1 MKHIFTLICSFLL
14 SALSFAQSPE
24 GFNYQ
29 AVIRDS
35 GGNVITSQNVGVKF
49 SIRQSSASGA
59 IVYSETQSPITNEFG
74 LINLQIGNGTPT
86 SGQIENIDWGTGPY
100 FLETSI
106 DVSGGTNY
114 VSMGSNQL
122 MSVPYAL
129 YAKNSN
135 GDYWKPTVSD
145 KGISYNQGNVAI
157 GLNNIADY
165 DKLYIYANEA
175 NANASN
181 LVMTN
186 RASTTQTR
194 LTWINDE
201 NNALVMGINGSNSV
215 FGGNEAF
222 LFYFN
227 NFDFKIGVGGFER
240 MRFKADGKIGIG
252 TTDPK
257 SQLQVTGG
265 DIYIENVNSGVIMKS
280 PDGNCW
286 RMTVDNSGNPVFTS
300 IACP

>member
-1 MKHIFTLICSFLL
+1 MKNIFTLICSF
-14 SALSFAQSPE
+14 SFIAMSFAQSPE

-49 SIRQSSASGA
+49 SIHQSSASGPIA
-59 IVYSETQSPITNEFG
+59 YSETQSPTTNEFG
-74 LINLQIGNGTPT
+74 LINLQIGNGTPL
-86 SGQIENIDWGTGPY
+86 SGQIETIDWGSGPY

-114 VSMGSNQL
+114 VVMGSNQL

-129 YAKNSN
+129 YAKNSS
-135 GDYWKPTVSD
+135 GDYWESSTTNN
-145 KGISYNQGNVAI
+145 GISYANNVVI
-157 GLNNIADY
+157 GQKSVNDY
-165 DKLYIYANEA
+165 DKLYVVSNESD
-175 NANASN
+175 ANASS
-181 LVMTN
+181 LVLTN
-186 RASTTQTR
+186 RSATTQTR

-215 FGGNEAF
+215 FGENEAF

-227 NFDFKIGVGGFER
+227 NFDFKIGVGGVER

>member
-1 MKHIFTLICSFLL
+1 MKNTFTLIFSFFFI
-14 SALSFAQSPE
+14 AISFAQSPE
-24 GFNYQ
+24 RFNYQ

-35 GGNVITSQNVGVKF
+35 GGNIIASQNIG
-49 SIRQSSASGA
+49 IRFTIHQSSSTGTV
-59 IVYSETQSPITNEFG
+59 VYSETQAPTTNEFG
-74 LINLQIGNGTPT
+74 LINLQIGSGTVVT
-86 SGQIENIDWGTGPY
+86 GTIQNINWGSGPF
-100 FLETSI
+100 FLETFI

-129 YAKNSN
+129 YAENSG
-135 GDYWKPTVSD
+135 GDYWEPSTAD
-145 KGISYNQGNVAI
+145 NGISYANNVVI
-157 GLNNIADY
+157 GQKTVNDY
-165 DKLYIYANEA
+165 DKLYVVSNET
-175 NANASN
+175 NENASN
-181 LVMTN
+181 LVLTN
-186 RASTTQTR
+186 QAQNTQTR
-194 LTWINDE
+194 LTWVNDS
-201 NNALVMGINGSNSV
+201 NNALVMGINSSNSV

-252 TTDPK
+252 TIDPK

-265 DIYIENVNSGVIMKS
+265 DIYIENVNSGIIMKS

-286 RMTVDNSGNPVFTS
+286 RMTVDNNGNPIFTS